1 MSSIVKERIAQF
13 DAQISEA
20 AKAKLVELWWQ
31 RAVNPSGALLML
43 IQAGENTE
51 GLTRLH
57 CSAWLV
63 SQGSRPRPD

>member
-1 MSSIVKERIAQF
+1 MTSVVKERVAQF
-13 DAQISEA
+13 DAQISET
-20 AKAKLVELWWQ
+20 AKTKLTKLWWE

-43 IQAGENTE
+43 IQAGENTD

-63 SQGSRPRPD
+63 ERGSRPRPD